1 MLLWCT
7 DCSIDFMWRLVGT
20 RPHKHEGKV
29 KSRHLRQALA
39 HWKRVP
45 TLARTPHPLRLPSTY
60 TMLVES
66 DVQHGMRS
74 ILP

>member
-1 MLLWCT
+1 MHAPPLLWMADRMRT
-7 DCSIDFMWRLVGT
+7 ATRTLRARLQGV
-20 RPHKHEGKV
+20 PW
-29 KSRHLRQALA
+29 HLRQALA
-39 HWKRVP
+39 HWKRVL